1 MWWGEVCGTR
11 FFRRIGETADAP
23 HDGPPYLEV
32 GHRCASEEPY
42 NLSLLYSMCDLMK
55 EFVMKDPFCTVIE
68 LLILSEKQST
78 IPSEMAF
85 E

>member
-1 MWWGEVCGTR
+1 
-11 FFRRIGETADAP
+11 
-23 HDGPPYLEV
+23 
-32 GHRCASEEPY
+32 
-42 NLSLLYSMCDLMK
+42 MCDLMK